1 MIIIF
6 RCNHCESIN
15 EIPEEF
21 RYRLCKKCSNLITYQ
36 EGESI
41 LCEMKDDCIEFIQ
54 ESKLSM
60 KLAEKFFNIA
70 EKHTEQIQL
79 ISMRHDNM
87 SGRFLDISTVSKPDT
102 VIHILK
108 QNTTET
114 LDELV
119 RACRLYDIDLQKL
132 NQIIKKLKN
141 EGMIYHPQGW
151 MIRPI

>member
-1 MIIIF
+1 MKIVF
-6 RCNHCESIN
+6 RCTHCESIN

-21 RYRLCKKCSNLITYQ
+21 RHRLCKKCSNLTTYQ
-36 EGESI
+36 DGEAI
-41 LCEMKDDCIEFIQ
+41 LCEENDDCLEFTQ
-54 ESKLSM
+54 EAALSM
-60 KLAEKFFNIA
+60 KLAEKFFTIA
-70 EKHTEQIQL
+70 DKHTEQIKL

-87 SGRFLDISTVSKPDT
+87 SGRFLDIPSSSKPDT

-119 RACRLYDIDLQKL
+119 RDCQLYDINLHKL

-141 EGMIYHPQGW
+141 EGLIYHPQGW